1 MSLTSR
7 IATSTAPLV
16 ISFGLMA
23 GGSALAQEAEPLS
36 FKCDTP
42 DLSAMTNLA
51 DRVDYVMPGNVF
63 ISTSFLTE
71 KSNQND
77 DAEELDGSEKLFP
90 LPPKNAMGSGYIV
103 DTRGYIVTNN
113 HVIDGSNQIHVNL
126 YDPTKPGHVGKEVTA
141 TLVGSDKE
149 LDVAVLKIDYEGD
162 LTCVKFG
169 DSDQLRRSDSVF
181 AVGNPLGL
189 SFTYTQGTISHPKQ
203 SFIPGL
209 YDHLQTDAPINRGNS
224 GGALYDTKTANVVGM
239 NTAIASPNGGSI
251 GIGFASAANDI
262 VKVVDDI
269 IKHGEVKRG
278 ALGVGIQ
285 DVNAKTAEELDV
297 AEGVGVLVTGVAPD
311 GPAEQGG
318 ILASDIILEVNGKK
332 VNSSS
337 ELARDIARH
346 DPDEVVQLKIL
357 RDGQEQTLDITL
369 GERTVALKKLQT
381 PPLDQ
386 QPVPAPEGEE
396 NAFPPGM
403 KEFLEKFF
411 QQIPPPP
418 KP

>member
-23 GGSALAQEAEPLS
+23 STALAQEAEPLS
-36 FKCDTP
+36 FKCDIP
-42 DLSAMTNLA
+42 DLSGMALA
-51 DRVDYVMPGNVF
+51 DRVDRIMPGNVF
-63 ISTSFLTE
+63 VSTSFLKE
-71 KSNQND
+71 KNDQND
-77 DAEELDGSEKLFP
+77 GVEELDGPEKTLP

-203 SFIPGL
+203 SFIPGSL
-209 YDHLQTDAPINRGNS
+209 YDHLQTDTAINRGNS
-224 GGALYDTKTANVVGM
+224 GGALYDTKTAHVVGM

-269 IKHGEVKRG
+269 IKHGEAKRG

-285 DVNAKTAEELDV
+285 DVSKKAAEELNV
-297 AEGVGVLVTGVAPD
+297 VEGVGVLVTGMAPD

-318 ILASDIILEVNGKK
+318 ILVSDIILEVNGKK

-346 DPDEVVQLKIL
+346 DPEEVVQLKIL
-357 RDGQEQTLDITL
+357 RDGQEQTLDVTL
-369 GERTVALKKLQT
+369 GERTVALKGLQR
-381 PPLDQ
+381 PPIDQ
-386 QPVPAPEGEE
+386 QPESAPEDRKGG
-396 NAFPPGM
+396 FPPEIE
-403 KEFLEKFF
+403 KFLEEFF
-411 QQIPPPP
+411 QQLPPPP